1 MTVVLWILGILLA
14 LLVLL
19 CLTRVGVHA
28 LFGDALAL
36 DAKIG
41 PFRIHILPGKKQDK
55 KREKRAKEPKEAEK
69 SEEKAEK
76 KPCFPKPS
84 MADIREAV
92 SVLWPPL
99 KRALNRTRRGVRI
112 HPMDLCVTLGGQE
125 DPAAAAQ
132 LYGEAH
138 AGVWAVMP
146 VLERLLVIPE
156 PHIHIGIDFNASE
169 TKVEGELGV
178 TARVGTLL
186 AVGATVAFPA
196 LKWFLRYR
204 KNKKSSRRSQKRQQ
218 LEKGWS

>member
-19 CLTRVGVHA
+19 CLTRGGVHA
-28 LFGDALAL
+28 LFGDELAL

-204 KNKKSSRRSQKRQQ
+204 KKQKKQPPEPKAATA
-218 LEKGWS
+218 

>member
-36 DAKIG
+36 DGKIG

-204 KNKKSSRRSQKRQQ
+204 KKQKKQPPEPKAATA
-218 LEKGWS
+218 

>member
-99 KRALNRTRRGVRI
+99 KRALNRTRRGGRI

-204 KNKKSSRRSQKRQQ
+204 KKQKKQPPEPKAATA
-218 LEKGWS
+218 

>member
-125 DPAAAAQ
+125 DPATAAQ

-186 AVGATVAFPA
+186 AVGANVAFPA

-204 KNKKSSRRSQKRQQ
+204 KKQKKQPPEPKAATA
-218 LEKGWS
+218 

>member
-76 KPCFPKPS
+76 KPRFPKPS

-204 KNKKSSRRSQKRQQ
+204 KKQKKQPPEPKAATA
-218 LEKGWS
+218 

>member
-112 HPMDLCVTLGGQE
+112 HPIDLCVTLGGQE

-204 KNKKSSRRSQKRQQ
+204 KKQKKQPPEPKAATA
-218 LEKGWS
+218 

>member
-19 CLTRVGVHA
+19 CLTWVGVYA
-28 LFGDALAL
+28 VFGDALAL

-204 KNKKSSRRSQKRQQ
+204 KKQKKQPPEPKAATA
-218 LEKGWS
+218 

>member
-138 AGVWAVMP
+138 AGVWEVMP

-204 KNKKSSRRSQKRQQ
+204 KKQKKQPPEPKAATA
-218 LEKGWS
+218 

>member
-169 TKVEGELGV
+169 TKAEGARGV

-204 KNKKSSRRSQKRQQ
+204 KKQKKQPPEPKAATA
-218 LEKGWS
+218 

>member
-76 KPCFPKPS
+76 KPCFPKPF

-204 KNKKSSRRSQKRQQ
+204 KKQKRQPPEQ
-218 LEKGWS
+218 KAATA

>member
-99 KRALNRTRRGVRI
+99 KRALNRTRRGVCI

-204 KNKKSSRRSQKRQQ
+204 KKQKKQPPEPKAATA
-218 LEKGWS
+218 

>member
-1 MTVVLWILGILLA
+1 MRNG
-14 LLVLL
+14 
-19 CLTRVGVHA
+19 
-28 LFGDALAL
+28 
-36 DAKIG
+36 
-41 PFRIHILPGKKQDK
+41 
-55 KREKRAKEPKEAEK
+55 
-69 SEEKAEK
+69 
-76 KPCFPKPS
+76 
-84 MADIREAV
+84 
-92 SVLWPPL
+92 
-99 KRALNRTRRGVRI
+99 LNRTRRGVRI

-204 KNKKSSRRSQKRQQ
+204 KKQKKQPPEPKAATA
-218 LEKGWS
+218 

>member
-55 KREKRAKEPKEAEK
+55 KREKRAQEPKEAEK

-99 KRALNRTRRGVRI
+99 KRALKRTRRGVRI

-204 KNKKSSRRSQKRQQ
+204 KKQKKQPPEPKAATA
-218 LEKGWS
+218 

>member
-41 PFRIHILPGKKQDK
+41 PFRIHILPGTKQDK
-55 KREKRAKEPKEAEK
+55 KREKRAKEPTEAEK

-186 AVGATVAFPA
+186 AVGATVAVPA

-204 KNKKSSRRSQKRQQ
+204 KKQKKQPPEPKAATA
-218 LEKGWS
+218 

>member
-204 KNKKSSRRSQKRQQ
+204 KKQKKPPPEPKAATA
-218 LEKGWS
+218 

>member
-178 TARVGTLL
+178 TARVVTLL
-186 AVGATVAFPA
+186 TVGATVAFPA

-204 KNKKSSRRSQKRQQ
+204 KKQKKQPPEPKAATA
-218 LEKGWS
+218 

>member
-69 SEEKAEK
+69 
-76 KPCFPKPS
+76 KPCFPKPF

-204 KNKKSSRRSQKRQQ
+204 KKQKKQPPEPKAATA
-218 LEKGWS
+218 

>member
-19 CLTRVGVHA
+19 CLARVGVHA

-204 KNKKSSRRSQKRQQ
+204 KKQKKQPPEPKAATA
-218 LEKGWS
+218 

>member
-178 TARVGTLL
+178 TARFGTLL

-204 KNKKSSRRSQKRQQ
+204 KKQKKQPPEPKAATA
-218 LEKGWS
+218 

>member
-146 VLERLLVIPE
+146 VLDRLLVIPE

-204 KNKKSSRRSQKRQQ
+204 KKQKKQPPEPKAATA
-218 LEKGWS
+218 